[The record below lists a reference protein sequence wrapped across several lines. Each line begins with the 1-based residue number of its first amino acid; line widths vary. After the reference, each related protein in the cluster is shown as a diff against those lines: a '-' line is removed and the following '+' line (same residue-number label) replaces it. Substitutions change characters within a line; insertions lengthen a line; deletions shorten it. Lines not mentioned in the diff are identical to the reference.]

1 MRGNGIRSGF
11 VRHRGLRLLASFSL
25 LFSVN
30 LLAASGAGS
39 DVPRHPLELQA
50 LQHPEAVLAKLPAEI
65 AAAEER
71 ADHRAVALLYLAKTN
86 ACRVVANW
94 SCQRA
99 SAASARTAAARA
111 SEPLLAVRA
120 LIGES
125 RASMALQDYSRG
137 EQLLGEAEAQLQ
149 RTPAAELLADVYL
162 AYSSMSNA
170 LDKPARERDYAS
182 RGLQAL
188 GDLPEPLIRARL
200 LRNEGRGAAELG
212 DHKAAHASLE
222 AALRVAQSVRDP
234 KLSAE
239 LDLELARL
247 ANIEGDFA
255 GQRASGER
263 VLLLAEQFRNPQL
276 RALGHEVIGIAAM
289 SEDKLAEA
297 EAALQAA
304 DQGFIE
310 AGLEAEQ
317 RRVLRELVRVSLQR
331 DPSRSD
337 LGPQMLRLMSLD
349 ERLDQRDRALAGDD
363 FEARLRYAEQDFELQ
378 RLAKESELASARERV
393 LATSNRVRLL
403 LIAIGSIGLLVIALF
418 LVLQRRAYARLKR
431 GDAALEASEKR
442 LRAVTD
448 NIPAIIS
455 HVDREQR
462 YTFAN
467 AFMSRVFKVD
477 EHNIVGRTVRE
488 VRGDVIYAT
497 LMPHIDTAMRGQ
509 AVSFEGVAEFSGQ
522 AYHYQTS
529 YVPDLDRDG
538 TVNGFF
544 AMTFDITR
552 LKLAEQQL
560 EREARFDALTGVA
573 NRRHFEERLAL
584 AIARGRRQPVALAV
598 LYLDIDHLK
607 QINDQHGHAV
617 GDIVIREFASR
628 LVTAVREGDLIARLG
643 GDEFVV
649 LSEHVEAAQAVEAAE
664 RTAAAVIAA
673 MQTPIIAGDLELQVS
688 TSIGIAETQSVN
700 DAEALIAEAD
710 RALYAAKAAGRNT
723 WRRGSTVVSA

>member
-1 MRGNGIRSGF
+1 MSGNGIRSGF
-11 VRHRGLRLLASFSL
+11 VRHRAWGLLASFVL
-25 LFSVN
+25 LFS
-30 LLAASGAGS
+30 LELIAATGKGS
-39 DVPRHPLELQA
+39 DVPRHALELQA
-50 LQHPEAVLAKLPAEI
+50 LLHPEKVLAALPTEI
-65 AAAEER
+65 AAAEQQ
-71 ADHRAVALLYLAKTN
+71 ADHRSVALLYLAKSN
-86 ACRVVANW
+86 ACRVIANW
-94 SCQRA
+94 SCQRESA
-99 SAASARTAAARA
+99 SSARAAAERA
-111 SEPLLAVRA
+111 TEPLLAVRA
-120 LIGES
+120 LISES
-125 RASMALQDYSRG
+125 RASMALQDYRHG
-137 EQLLGEAEAQLQ
+137 EKLLGEAEAQLQ
-149 RTPAAELLADVYL
+149 RTPAPELLADVYL

-170 LDKPARERDYAS
+170 LDKPARERDYAA

-200 LRNEGRGAAELG
+200 LRNQGRAEAELG
-212 DHKAAHASLE
+212 DHKAAHQSLKS
-222 AALRVAQSVRDP
+222 ALRVAQSVHDP

-239 LDLELARL
+239 LDLELANL
-247 ANIEGDFA
+247 ANIEGDIA

-263 VLLLAEQFRNPQL
+263 VLQLAKQFGNPQL
-276 RALGHEVIGIAAM
+276 RALGHEVIGIAAV
-289 SEDKLAEA
+289 SENKLAEA

-317 RRVLRELVRVSLQR
+317 RRVLRELIRVSLQR
-331 DPSRSD
+331 DPNRQD
-337 LGPQMLRLMSLD
+337 LGRQLLRLMALD
-349 ERLDQRDRALAGDD
+349 QRLDQRDRALAGDD

-378 RLAKESELASARERV
+378 RLAKESELATERERV
-393 LATSNRVRLL
+393 LAASNRLRLL
-403 LIAIGSIGLLVIALF
+403 LIAIGAIGLLVVAVF
-418 LVLQRRAYARLKR
+418 LALQRRAYARLQR
-431 GDAALEASEKR
+431 SEAALEASEKR

-467 AFMSRVFKVD
+467 AYMSRMFNVD
-477 EHNIVGRTVRE
+477 EHDIVGRTVRE
-488 VRGDVIYAT
+488 VRGETIYAT
-497 LMPHIDTAMRGQ
+497 LLPHIETALRGE
-509 AVSFEGVAEFSGQ
+509 AVNFEGVAEFQGR

-529 YVPDLDRDG
+529 YVPDRDRDG

-628 LVTAVREGDLIARLG
+628 LVASVRDGDLVARIG

-649 LSEHVEAAQAVEAAE
+649 LSEHLEAEQAIEAAE
-664 RTAAAVIAA
+664 RAAVAVIAA
-673 MQTPIIAGDLELQVS
+673 MTAPVTTGSLVLHIS
-688 TSIGIAETQSVN
+688 TSIGIAATQAVSN
-700 DAEALIAEAD
+700 AESLIEAAD

-723 WRRGSTVVSA
+723 WRRGANA

>member
-1 MRGNGIRSGF
+1 MWGKGIRSGF
-11 VRHRGLRLLASFSL
+11 ARHYSLGLLASFPL
-25 LFSVN
+25 LFSLN
-30 LLAASGAGS
+30 LLAASGAAS

-50 LQHPEAVLAKLPAEI
+50 LQHPETVLAALPAEI
-65 AAAEER
+65 AAAEQR
-71 ADHRAVALLYLAKTN
+71 ADQRGLALLYLAKTN

-94 SCQRA
+94 TCQRE
-99 SAASARTAAARA
+99 SAASARAAAERA
-111 SEPLLAVRA
+111 NEPLLSVRA

-125 RASMALQDYSRG
+125 RASIALQDYSRG
-137 EQLLGEAEAQLQ
+137 EQLLGEAEVQLQ

-162 AYSSMSNA
+162 AYSSMSAA
-170 LDKPARERDYAS
+170 LDKPARARDYAG

-188 GDLPEPLIRARL
+188 STQAEPLIRARL
-200 LRNEGRGAAELG
+200 LRNEGRAAAELG
-212 DHKAAHASLE
+212 DYQAAHASLE
-222 AALRVAQSVRDP
+222 AALRVAQSVHDP

-239 LDLELARL
+239 LDLELAHL
-247 ANIEGDFA
+247 ANIEGDVA

-263 VLLLAEQFRNPQL
+263 VLRLAQQFGNPQL
-276 RALGHEVIGIAAM
+276 RALGHEVVGVAALA
-289 SEDKLAEA
+289 ENKLAEA
-297 EAALQAA
+297 ESALQAA
-304 DQGFIE
+304 DQGFLD

-317 RRVLRELVRVSLQR
+317 RRVLRALIRVSLQR
-331 DPSRSD
+331 DPNRKD
-337 LGPQMLRLMSLD
+337 LGPQLLRLMSLD
-349 ERLDQRDRALAGDD
+349 ERLDQRDRTLAGDD
-363 FEARLRYAEQDFELQ
+363 FEARLRYAEQDFQLQ
-378 RLAKESELASARERV
+378 RLAKESELATERERV
-393 LATSNRVRLL
+393 LAASNRLRLL
-403 LIAIGSIGLLVIALF
+403 LIAIGSIGLLVVAVF
-418 LVLQRRAYARLKR
+418 LALQRRAYARLQR
-431 GDAALEASEKR
+431 SDAALEASEKR

-467 AFMSRVFKVD
+467 AFMSRMFNVD
-477 EHNIVGRTVRE
+477 EHNVVGRTVRE

-497 LMPHIDTAMRGQ
+497 LMPHIDTALRGE
-509 AVSFEGVAEFSGQ
+509 AVNFEGVAEFNGS
-522 AYHYQTS
+522 AYHYQSS
-529 YVPDLDRDG
+529 YVPDRDG
-538 TVNGFF
+538 NGTTNGFF

-617 GDIVIREFASR
+617 GDIVIREFATR
-628 LVTAVREGDLIARLG
+628 LVASVRDGDLVARLG

-649 LSEHVEAAQAVEAAE
+649 LSEHLEAEQAIEAAE
-664 RTAAAVIAA
+664 RAAAAVIAA
-673 MQTPIIAGDLELQVS
+673 MAMPVSAGTVMVRIS
-688 TSIGIAETQSVN
+688 TSIGIAATHAVSN
-700 DAEALIAEAD
+700 AESLIAEAD

-723 WRRGSTVVSA
+723 WRRGANA